1 MVLDRSPENLQGFF
15 SEQGR
20 TGDLPASDRVQALK
34 LLEMQRH
41 SLLMFTSC
49 GWFFDEIS
57 GLETTQILKYA
68 CRAIQLARDF
78 GLDLEPLLLEHLRR
92 APSNRPE
99 FGDGQGVWEKLVRP
113 SAVEL
118 KQVLAHQ
125 AISSIYRTSEGRSRV
140 YCYDLTT
147 PDQSVLR
154 QNGTH
159 LALGLLRV
167 RSHLTEEELEMIYA
181 VLHFGGLDFHCRLR
195 PFKGRKKYES
205 FKVELLERYQSAS
218 LGEVYD
224 RIKDYFGGSHYSLK
238 DLFREER
245 RRLIDLIL
253 NERLQE
259 YYQQMGEW
267 VRVDEGVMKILV
279 DWEVPIPPPMGW
291 ALRLSLGKA
300 WDQAMEE
307 GPADSRQWDALIRLV
322 ERMKKLKFPID
333 KNQMAETIQGKVA
346 LWMKDLVGAPEP
358 SFIFGRVRELLN
370 GAGKLSLPVNLWS
383 VQNSFLDACLLVSDL
398 SPQGMN
404 DYRAFAAELELPV
417 SVVPGGGGE

>member
-1 MVLDRSPENLQGFF
+1 MKSAAWRP
-15 SEQGR
+15 
-20 TGDLPASDRVQALK
+20 
-34 LLEMQRH
+34 
-41 SLLMFTSC
+41 
-49 GWFFDEIS
+49 
-57 GLETTQILKYA
+57 TQILKYA
-68 CRAIQLARDF
+68 CRAIELARDF
-78 GLDLEPLLLEHLRR
+78 GLDLELPLLEHLRR

-113 SAVEL
+113 STVEL

-253 NERLQE
+253 NREVAGILPANGR
-259 YYQQMGEW
+259 MG
-267 VRVDEGVMKILV
+267 
-279 DWEVPIPPPMGW
+279 P
-291 ALRLSLGKA
+291 
-300 WDQAMEE
+300 
-307 GPADSRQWDALIRLV
+307 
-322 ERMKKLKFPID
+322 
-333 KNQMAETIQGKVA
+333 
-346 LWMKDLVGAPEP
+346 
-358 SFIFGRVRELLN
+358 GR
-370 GAGKLSLPVNLWS
+370 
-383 VQNSFLDACLLVSDL
+383 
-398 SPQGMN
+398 
-404 DYRAFAAELELPV
+404 
-417 SVVPGGGGE
+417 